1 MTRHSIKS
9 RYPIFLE
16 GYVFLLFA
24 KNISKNISKNLSDK
38 CSQNILDLAKQSAT
52 DSHKTSS
59 ERAIQTKVEETSD
72 FIWNNLDKNWA
83 KLGSK

>member
-38 CSQNILDLAKQSAT
+38 CSQNILDLAK
-52 DSHKTSS
+52 
-59 ERAIQTKVEETSD
+59 
-72 FIWNNLDKNWA
+72 
-83 KLGSK
+83 